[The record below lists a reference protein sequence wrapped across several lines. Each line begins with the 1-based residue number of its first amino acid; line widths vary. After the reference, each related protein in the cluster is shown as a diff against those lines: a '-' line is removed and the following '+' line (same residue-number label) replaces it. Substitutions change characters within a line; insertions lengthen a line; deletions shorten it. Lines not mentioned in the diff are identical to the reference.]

1 MLPRTLHSSLVE
13 AAATLP
19 VVTLTGPR
27 QSGKTTL
34 VRAAFPDLPYATLE
48 APDARERALSDPRG
62 FLRGFPDGAILDEVQ
77 RAPDLLSY
85 IQGIVDEDAR
95 PGRFILTGSQNLLL
109 LDRVSQSL
117 AGRTRVLH
125 LYPFSLSEMEAR
137 EPWDP
142 ESEVVPPPRDPV
154 GPPRELHATLHAGF
168 FPRIHDRGLDATS
181 WLADYRTTYVERDL
195 RQVLN
200 VQDLGAFTRFLGL
213 CAGRSGQLLNAS
225 SLGNDAGVDHTTVRR
240 WLSVLEASFL
250 ILLLRPHHRNFGKR
264 LIKSPKIHFLDPGL
278 LCSLL
283 GISRPED
290 LRVHASRGAVFET
303 FVMSELVKAYAHR
316 GRRPPLYFWRD
327 SAGHE
332 IDFLIEQGTR
342 LLPIEAKAG
351 ETVPPG
357 LFHALE
363 GWRRLVGEEDAPALL
378 LHGGDDSFTFRGMSA
393 RPWSVL

>member
-1 MLPRTLHSSLVE
+1 MIPRTLEKKLHELASYYPSVLV
-13 AAATLP
+13 
-19 VVTLTGPR
+19 TGPR

-34 VRAAFPDLPYATLE
+34 VRSAFPDIPYATLE
-48 APDARERALSDPRG
+48 APDVRERALQDPRG
-62 FLRGFPDGAILDEVQ
+62 FLKGFPQGGILDEVQ

-85 IQGIVDEDAR
+85 IQGIVDEDPR

-125 LYPFSLSEMEAR
+125 LYPFSLSELESR

-142 ESEVVPPPRDPV
+142 ESRTVPADHRSEGV
-154 GPPRELHATLHAGF
+154 ARELHSTLHAGF
-168 FPRIHDRGLDATS
+168 FPRIHDRGLDAAS

-195 RQVLN
+195 RQILN
-200 VQDLGAFTRFLGL
+200 VQDLDTFTRFLGL

-250 ILLLRPHHRNFGKR
+250 VLLLKPYHRNFGKR

-283 GISRPED
+283 GITHADD
-290 LRVHASRGAVFET
+290 LRVHASRGAVFES
-303 FVMSELVKAYAHR
+303 FLMAELVKAYAHR
-316 GRRPPLYFWRD
+316 GKRPPLYFWRD

-332 IDFLIEQGTR
+332 IDFLIDQGSR
-342 LLPIEAKAG
+342 LVPIEAKAG

-357 LFHALE
+357 LFE
-363 GWRRLVGEEDAPALL
+363 GLQWWRCLTGEEDSPALL
-378 LHGGDDSFTFRGMSA
+378 FHGGDESFTYRGMFA
-393 RPWSVL
+393 RSWKEL